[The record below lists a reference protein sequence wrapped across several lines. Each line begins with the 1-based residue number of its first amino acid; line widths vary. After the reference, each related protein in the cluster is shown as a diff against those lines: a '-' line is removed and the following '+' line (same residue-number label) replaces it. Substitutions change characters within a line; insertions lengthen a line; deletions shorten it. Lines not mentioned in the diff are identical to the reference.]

1 MYEIENMPNL
11 QQLAFRAIPRE
22 TYRAVMNDPSMED
35 KKQVLEYTKKYVM
48 NYRKFTD
55 WSKTVKMPRQ
65 YIQKML
71 ILLNHYT
78 KRDFFIAYNI
88 IKKKNRDYLLKNVGD
103 YWDEIVQTLDD
114 KILFN
119 QQISEHE
126 TIALWDQL
134 KWPNILQRTFYF
146 LCYRRLQRISY
157 VRKDDVYYDD
167 NYDQYMNGEL
177 FDAIMKIPDNDLLPL
192 VIYTMIYKF
201 NKQFDNPVSAPRSP
215 VITLSSRSSTSG
227 RSSRSSNSGRS
238 SRSSTSDRS
247 GNSGIFNYN

>member
-1 MYEIENMPNL
+1 MSDL
-11 QQLAFRAIPRE
+11 KQLAYRAIPRE
-22 TYRAVMNDPSMED
+22 TYHTVLNDPNMED

-78 KRDFFIAYNI
+78 TRDFFVAYNI
-88 IKKKNRDYLLKNVGD
+88 VKKKNRDYVLKNVGN
-103 YWDEIVQTLDD
+103 YWDEITETLDD

-126 TIALWDQL
+126 RIALWNQL
-134 KWPNILQRTFYF
+134 RWSNILQRTFYF
-146 LCYRRLQRISY
+146 LCYMRLQRTSY

-167 NYDQYMNGEL
+167 DYDQYMNAEL
-177 FDAIMKIPDNDLLPL
+177 FDAIRKIPDNDLLPL
-192 VIYTMIYKF
+192 VIYTMIHKY
-201 NKQFDNPVSAPRSP
+201 NKQFGNTISPDRSP
-215 VITLSSRSSTSG
+215 PISLASTRRSSSSRRSNSSRSS
-227 RSSRSSNSGRS
+227 SNSGS
-238 SRSSTSDRS
+238 SR
-247 GNSGIFNYN
+247 

>member
-1 MYEIENMPNL
+1 MSDL
-11 QQLAFRAIPRE
+11 KQLAYRAIPRE
-22 TYRAVMNDPSMED
+22 TYHTVMNDPNMED

-48 NYRKFTD
+48 KYRKFTD

-65 YIQKML
+65 YIQKLL

-78 KRDFFIAYNI
+78 KKDFFVAYNI
-88 IKKKNRDYLLKNVGD
+88 VKKKNRNYVLKNVSD
-103 YWDEIVQTLDD
+103 YWDEITETFDD

-134 KWPNILQRTFYF
+134 RWPNILQRTFYF

-167 NYDQYMNGEL
+167 TYDQFMNAEL
-177 FDAIMKIPDNDLLPL
+177 FDTIMKIPDNDLLPL
-192 VIYTMIYKF
+192 VIYTMIHKY
-201 NKQFDNPVSAPRSP
+201 NKQFDNPISPIRSP
-215 VITLSSRSSTSG
+215 AISLTSTRRSSSSRSS
-227 RSSRSSNSGRS
+227 SNSGS
-238 SRSSTSDRS
+238 SR
-247 GNSGIFNYN
+247 